1 MLRRSL
7 LEVSSRRQS
16 LAPRITTQI
25 SLYLS
30 SRKEFSVSSQPNRTA
45 ETGKPPN
52 SGSNWTKI
60 FVASI
65 ALSAAGITAYQN
77 GYLDTLLPKEQNKG
91 HQIPVVHQE
100 PRHDVHDVEGV
111 EQVAGNNVEVSEI
124 SSPSVGD
131 SEKNVEIDP
140 YYGRR
145 EVENQAEIKE
155 LSISEPHDTIT
166 DQEEKLPNLDDGI
179 STSDNASFD
188 SVETIEADPA
198 TKNQQVEPTK
208 ETHEGVQ
215 ITSIPTEVAPVI
227 EENVVNSEQ
236 PQQLGTADMPE
247 DNQND
252 DIESNPL
259 LDAYLIRDETEQKA
273 TPSTYVD
280 KEVAEAV
287 KGAHD
292 VKGTNDVDVSNDGKL
307 VLDFLQAIHA
317 AEKRQADL
325 DARIYSEE
333 KRMMKEKYEKELKDA
348 RARELM
354 YAERE
359 TILDKELHKEKLKA
373 AAALKSLQEKLEE
386 EFRIDIDRKDSETE
400 LELNKLKDLAKAELI
415 AAIAS
420 EKASQIE
427 KMQEANLNINALC
440 MAFYARS
447 EEARQSHSVHKL
459 ALGALAL
466 EDALSKGLPIQK
478 EIDALNSQIDGI
490 DKDSLLGLVM
500 ASLPEDT
507 LRNGTDTI
515 LQLNHKFDGL
525 KGTLRHFSLMPPGGG
540 GILAHSLAYMA
551 SVLKVKEADK
561 SGDGIESLMNRV
573 ESFLADGKL
582 LEAAET
588 LEHGLKDSQAAEVVR
603 DWIRQARNQ
612 CMRTPRATLY
622 EHNETPGG
630 SIYWD
635 PHVEGI
641 PIPVEGTYYDTI
653 DEALD
658 MYTKYAEMAGFEIKK
673 GGQRLTIDEVKADMP
688 NPPSRN
694 T

>member
-16 LAPRITTQI
+16 LARISPRITTHI
-25 SLYLS
+25 PLYLS
-30 SRKEFSVSSQPNRTA
+30 SRKEFSVSSQPNRTP

-100 PRHDVHDVEGV
+100 PRHDVHDVEGA

-166 DQEEKLPNLDDGI
+166 DQEEKSPNLDNGN

-198 TKNQQVEPTK
+198 TKNQQVEPTT
-208 ETHEGVQ
+208 EPHEGVQ

-236 PQQLGTADMPE
+236 PQQLGTTDMPE

-252 DIESNPL
+252 DKESNPL
-259 LDAYLIRDETEQKA
+259 LDAYLIRDETEQNA

-280 KEVAEAV
+280 KVVGEAV
-287 KGAHD
+287 KGTDD
-292 VKGTNDVDVSNDGKL
+292 VKGTNDVHMSNDGEV
-307 VLDFLQAIHA
+307 VLDFLQAIHT

-333 KRMMKEKYEKELKDA
+333 KRMMKA
-348 RARELM
+348 RLF
-354 YAERE
+354 
-359 TILDKELHKEKLKA
+359 I
-373 AAALKSLQEKLEE
+373 
-386 EFRIDIDRKDSETE
+386 FFV
-400 LELNKLKDLAKAELI
+400 N
-415 AAIAS
+415 
-420 EKASQIE
+420 
-427 KMQEANLNINALC
+427 
-440 MAFYARS
+440 
-447 EEARQSHSVHKL
+447 
-459 ALGALAL
+459 
-466 EDALSKGLPIQK
+466 
-478 EIDALNSQIDGI
+478 
-490 DKDSLLGLVM
+490 
-500 ASLPEDT
+500 
-507 LRNGTDTI
+507 
-515 LQLNHKFDGL
+515 
-525 KGTLRHFSLMPPGGG
+525 
-540 GILAHSLAYMA
+540 
-551 SVLKVKEADK
+551 
-561 SGDGIESLMNRV
+561 
-573 ESFLADGKL
+573 
-582 LEAAET
+582 
-588 LEHGLKDSQAAEVVR
+588 
-603 DWIRQARNQ
+603 
-612 CMRTPRATLY
+612 
-622 EHNETPGG
+622 
-630 SIYWD
+630 
-635 PHVEGI
+635 
-641 PIPVEGTYYDTI
+641 
-653 DEALD
+653 
-658 MYTKYAEMAGFEIKK
+658 
-673 GGQRLTIDEVKADMP
+673 
-688 NPPSRN
+688 
-694 T
+694 